1 MQTLSLAL
9 PQLSDVDKIQFVE
22 MADLGEKVYAPKNR
36 LSHTPKTG

>member
-9 PQLSDVDKIQFVE
+9 PQLSDADKIQFVV
-22 MADLGEKVYAPKNR
+22 MTDLGEKVYAPKNR